1 MLILGDSGLKNEL
14 VCYFTL
20 AAEMVRGDAREFV
33 YDADGQAFPKKKLVE
48 LDVDRYQLVRVH
60 DYTYRPVPSQVGV
73 TPFAPV

>member
-33 YDADGQAFPKKKLVE
+33 YDADGQAFIKRE
-48 LDVDRYQLVRVH
+48 LMEFSVDSYQ
-60 DYTYRPVPSQVGV
+60 
-73 TPFAPV
+73 